1 LGSSR
6 DPDVAQQAVA
16 ASWHLIS
23 RASSYKQNALSNSAD
38 EENEMRLGAGG
49 WLLAGSLVLV
59 AQGALG
65 ADLAGWLRNFYAE
78 YLVVKQCQEQ
88 AQLPP
93 ASSEAAKGAIAK
105 IEAYYLK
112 RDPHI
117 DKAHL
122 MKRAVADK
130 DDGFRIAT
138 RNSDSD
144 LRDYCRAS
152 LKELL
157 DKADEVDP
165 NGKGQ

>member
-1 LGSSR
+1 
-6 DPDVAQQAVA
+6 
-16 ASWHLIS
+16 
-23 RASSYKQNALSNSAD
+23 
-38 EENEMRLGAGG
+38 MRLGAGG
-49 WLLAGSLVLV
+49 WLLAGFLVLV
-59 AQGALG
+59 AQGAFG

-78 YLVVKQCQEQ
+78 YLVVEQCQQQ
-88 AQLPP
+88 AQLSPD
-93 ASSEAAKGAIAK
+93 SSKLAKGAIAK

-117 DKAHL
+117 NKEHM
-122 MKRAVADK
+122 MKRAIADK

-157 DKADEVDP
+157 DKADEVAP
-165 NGKGQ
+165 SGKG